1 MDALNSTKINSAV
14 TSGAKIEPKS
24 TVSVELARVKL
35 SLLWQEGG
43 GRPDLCVTFG
53 GINTRVMDQFK
64 IPL

>member
-1 MDALNSTKINSAV
+1 MDALKSTKINSTV

-43 GRPDLCVTFG
+43 GALICA
-53 GINTRVMDQFK
+53 
-64 IPL
+64 PL

>member
-1 MDALNSTKINSAV
+1 MGWWGVRGLAVEDTMDALNSTKINSTV

-43 GRPDLCVTFG
+43 GALICA
-53 GINTRVMDQFK
+53 
-64 IPL
+64 PL